1 MLILK
6 TIAKKSSKI
15 FLAVFVFAVFVSSA
29 QANVIFDPPGNNANI
44 TDLTTKITNWFLSVT
59 AGVAVLFLIVG
70 GIYYITSLGDDHRME
85 EAKKIITYTVYGL
98 ILVLISYSVVLT
110 INNIIFE

>member
-1 MLILK
+1 MSILK
-6 TIAKKSSKI
+6 TIAKKTSKI
-15 FLAVFVFAVFVSSA
+15 LLFVFVFTVFILPA
-29 QANVIFDPPGNNANI
+29 QAQVNFDPPSKHNNVTDI
-44 TDLTTKITNWFLSVT
+44 TTAVTNWFLRIT

-98 ILVLISYSVVLT
+98 IIVLISYSVVLT
-110 INNIIFE
+110 INKIIFE